1 MRIYAALIDNV
12 FISILKRLV
21 QSIRSF
27 LISNPQLLVGLS
39 SEVYFLNFEGTK
51 KFILIKN

>member
-1 MRIYAALIDNV
+1 MRVYAALIDNV
-12 FISILKRLV
+12 FISILKGLD